1 MKKISSTIILSILL
15 FACKSTE
22 EVKPVEKTLVG
33 TRWSSFS
40 FKSVVDGSSVYKMLV
55 FINNTEVEYY
65 SATEKTKLVGTKEIL
80 TYTYVH
86 PKLTVSR
93 TTTVNN
99 NKPFTSEG
107 SVYDTFLTVI
117 GADYTKE

>member
-1 MKKISSTIILSILL
+1 MKKITSTIILSIIL

-22 EVKPVEKTLVG
+22 EIKPVEKALVG

-55 FINNTEVEYY
+55 FINNNEVEYY

-107 SVYDTFLTVI
+107 SVYDSFI
-117 GADYTKE
+117 NIMSADYSKE

>member
-1 MKKISSTIILSILL
+1 MKKITSTIILSILL

-33 TRWSSFS
+33 SRWSSFS

-55 FINNTEVEYY
+55 FINNNEVEYY

-107 SVYDTFLTVI
+107 SVYDSFI
-117 GADYTKE
+117 NIMSADYSKE